1 MDLRYYDERYYLA
14 SYCKKERD
22 YIIELKDY
30 WEEAKGNDKKMYSSL
45 ISDYNLYLKA
55 CSKLV
60 DDIVLTKDSLIKI
73 NVIRHLIMRGIFS
86 HTDKFIRQS
95 GIENIVYTEDGINVI
110 DGIGCCRHVSGF
122 ISDIVP
128 ENTVLTC
135 SYQQK
140 EQFDDEANHV
150 VNLVEYN
157 GIPYA
162 YDGYNNGK
170 LYRFTGSL
178 SLSTL
183 DYSYDMYYK
192 PYAEIILY
200 NKTFEEIEV
209 FLERNEAKDIKTI
222 TYLKELLLRYKAY
235 LNISRNTEMISDF
248 KSDTRHQVEGIK
260 EQIKEIRIK
269 Q

>member
-1 MDLRYYDERYYLA
+1 MDLRYYDERYYLS
-14 SYCKKERD
+14 SYCDKERD

-30 WEEAKGNDKKMYSSL
+30 WEEKKENDKKKYSSL
-45 ISDYNLYLKA
+45 INDYILYLKA

-60 DDIVLTKDSLIKI
+60 DDIVLTKDSLIKL

-95 GIENIVYTEDGINVI
+95 GTKNIVYTEDGINVI

-122 ISDIVP
+122 ISDIAP
-128 ENTVLTC
+128 ENRVLTC
-135 SYQQK
+135 LYQSK
-140 EQFDDEANHV
+140 DQFDYANHA

-162 YDGYNNGK
+162 YDGNNTGK

-183 DYSYDMYYK
+183 NYSEDMYYK

-200 NKTFEEIEV
+200 QKTFEEIEE

-222 TYLKELLLRYKAY
+222 THLKELLLKYKAY
-235 LNISRNTEMISDF
+235 MNISRSSEMIRDF
-248 KSDTRHQVEGIK
+248 SSDTRCQVECIK
-260 EQIKEIRIK
+260 EQIKEIKRVK
-269 Q
+269 K